1 MFPVPPGAV
10 AISPRPYT
18 CFLTHVYALT
28 GLYTCI
34 PPAYFIHSALVVGH
48 LRSYCCSNYKNLR
61 FPAPLTTSYASIFD
75 FLCRFKGCP
84 NPQTTKACLSL
95 QSSASTSW
103 GCQNLACL
111 RWTEVQGQGVCM
123 VVLSAQAL
131 GRILWF
137 LLVPG
142 GPCVLWLGSTSL
154 RSLPHILCPCLR
166 VHVSPF
172 RTYGLF

>member
-1 MFPVPPGAV
+1 MEVKILSLSLSQAASEAGLLGCFCTVCLLQWHQLGLLQSLVCIEPLTFSPISWVQSSLWLCGWLYIFSGPHLLGAMFPVPPGAV

-75 FLCRFKGCP
+75 FLCRFKD
-84 NPQTTKACLSL
+84 
-95 QSSASTSW
+95 
-103 GCQNLACL
+103 
-111 RWTEVQGQGVCM
+111 
-123 VVLSAQAL
+123 
-131 GRILWF
+131 
-137 LLVPG
+137 
-142 GPCVLWLGSTSL
+142 
-154 RSLPHILCPCLR
+154 LP
-166 VHVSPF
+166 
-172 RTYGLF
+172 